1 MAHLESK
8 PKSLATQIQ
17 KSQDKYATKVENQ
30 KSTSKIQKP
39 QNHAIQNLGNPL
51 ARKNITQNL
60 SLYLVASREE
70 RSDEEFLGIVD
81 EALQGGVG
89 IVQLREKHLSSH
101 EFYAL
106 ACKLKALCDRHSTP
120 LIINDRIDIA
130 LACGASGAHIGVK
143 NDLPVQVAR
152 RILGEDKILG
162 VSVNQLN
169 EVDELAKDLISA
181 DYLGVGAI
189 YPTQSKADALIIGI
203 DGLASIIEQVAQ
215 KISKDLPIVA
225 IGGINE
231 ANIHSLAGANIA
243 GVAVI
248 SAIMN
253 SPNPKQA
260 AQNLKQSLKPKSKP

>member
-1 MAHLESK
+1 MA
-8 PKSLATQIQ
+8 Q
-17 KSQDKYATKVENQ
+17 
-30 KSTSKIQKP
+30 
-39 QNHAIQNLGNPL
+39 
-51 ARKNITQNL
+51 KNITQNL
-60 SLYLVASREE
+60 SLYLVASRGEK
-70 RSDEEFLGIVD
+70 SDEEFLGIVD
-81 EALQGGVG
+81 EALQGGVS
-89 IVQLREKHLSSH
+89 IVQLREKQLSSH
-101 EFYAL
+101 EFYTL

-143 NDLPVQVAR
+143 NDLPPQVAR

-169 EVDELAKDLISA
+169 EVDELAKDLLYA

-231 ANIHSLAGANIA
+231 ANIHSLAGTNIA
-243 GVAVI
+243 GVAVV
-248 SAIMN
+248 SAIMS
-253 SPNPKQA
+253 SPNPKQS
-260 AQNLKQSLKPKSKP
+260 AQNLRQSLKRKSKP

>member
-1 MAHLESK
+1 M
-8 PKSLATQIQ
+8 
-17 KSQDKYATKVENQ
+17 
-30 KSTSKIQKP
+30 
-39 QNHAIQNLGNPL
+39 
-51 ARKNITQNL
+51 
-60 SLYLVASREE
+60 
-70 RSDEEFLGIVD
+70 GIVGD
-81 EALQGGVG
+81 ALQGGVSV
-89 IVQLREKHLSSH
+89 VQLRQKHLSSR

-130 LACGASGAHIGVK
+130 LACGASGVHIGVK
-143 NDLPVQVAR
+143 NDLPAQVAR

-169 EVDELAKDLISA
+169 EVDELAKDLLYA

-189 YPTQSKADALIIGI
+189 YPTQSKADALTIGI

-231 ANIHSLAGANIA
+231 ANIHSLANTNIA

-253 SPNPKQA
+253 SPNPKQS
-260 AQNLKQSLKPKSKP
+260 AQNLKQSIKPKSKP